1 MKKRYYKV
9 VATVT
14 DGARVWDVVI
24 YSHYESIEEAQ
35 AGIDRFASHGYNILK
50 TWAALPRTPASYLAG
65 ALYLTSDYIK
75 F

>member
-1 MKKRYYKV
+1 MKKRYYKAV
-9 VATVT
+9 TTVT

-50 TWAALPRTPASYLAG
+50 TW
-65 ALYLTSDYIK
+65 IE
-75 F
+75 